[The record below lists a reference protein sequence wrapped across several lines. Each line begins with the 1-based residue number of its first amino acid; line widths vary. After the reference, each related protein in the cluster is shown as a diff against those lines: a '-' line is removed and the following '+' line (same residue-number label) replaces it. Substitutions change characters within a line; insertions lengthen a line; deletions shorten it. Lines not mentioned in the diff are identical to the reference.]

1 MATFTKLAPRK
12 SAGYS
17 EPAVAGVDQRLIEL
31 TILRKTHHQ
40 LRDPV
45 REIVSLDLPCME
57 GLAVATFRRKK
68 PFFDDRAT
76 DLSARTRRQIAAGTV

>member
-40 LRDPV
+40 LRDPA

-57 GLAVATFRRKK
+57 GLAVAR
-68 PFFDDRAT
+68 DQILEVCA
-76 DLSARTRRQIAAGTV
+76 LGGLRTSGGIS